1 MSDRTASALWNDRTI
16 SILSPLVLLGLWEIF
31 ARSQWID
38 TRFFPAPSNIIRHLF
53 ELASSGAL
61 WKHTVA
67 SLYRLAIGFVVGC
80 LPAVVLGLAIG
91 LYRPVRAAFDPL
103 ISATYPIP
111 KSSLLPLILL
121 IFGLGES
128 SKIAM
133 VAIGVFYPVV
143 INTAAGVR
151 QIPPIFLDVGHNF
164 GASRFNMFR
173 TVALPGALPLIMTG
187 IKLGA
192 GMGLVLIAIA
202 EMIGAKQG
210 LGYMIWNA
218 WELFDVETMY
228 VGLFVIAIIGFV
240 MNAGFDAIERAVVPW
255 RKG

>member
-1 MSDRTASALWNDRTI
+1 
-16 SILSPLVLLGLWEIF
+16 
-31 ARSQWID
+31 
-38 TRFFPAPSNIIRHLF
+38 
-53 ELASSGAL
+53 
-61 WKHTVA
+61 
-67 SLYRLAIGFVVGC
+67 
-80 LPAVVLGLAIG
+80 
-91 LYRPVRAAFDPL
+91 
-103 ISATYPIP
+103 
-111 KSSLLPLILL
+111 
-121 IFGLGES
+121 
-128 SKIAM
+128 
-133 VAIGVFYPVV
+133 VV

-151 QIPPIFLDVGHNF
+151 QIAPIFLDVGRNF

-202 EMIGAKQG
+202 EMVGAKQG

-218 WELFDVETMY
+218 WELFDVQTMY

-240 MNAGFDAIERAVVPW
+240 MNAGFDALERAIVPW